1 MINPKHKFALEVQCD
16 QTLWQKDETRV
27 RGAHGI
33 SEAACWGLFPRLRDR
48 GEEQLGTRDRY
59 TRTHT
64 RDLSNKPLINREI
77 KYQTRDS
84 YKDWTISSV
93 DIEPYKMRQWYSVS

>member
-1 MINPKHKFALEVQCD
+1 MSLINPKHKFALEVQCD

-59 TRTHT
+59 TRTGVNT
-64 RDLSNKPLINREI
+64 IFLCKMQSFPAFKKPNGFIFLGWV
-77 KYQTRDS
+77 K
-84 YKDWTISSV
+84 
-93 DIEPYKMRQWYSVS
+93 